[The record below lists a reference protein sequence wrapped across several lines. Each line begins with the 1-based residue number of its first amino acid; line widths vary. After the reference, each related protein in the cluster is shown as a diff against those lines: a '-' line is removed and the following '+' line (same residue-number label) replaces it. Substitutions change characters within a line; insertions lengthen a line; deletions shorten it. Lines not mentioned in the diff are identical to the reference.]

1 MIWPFTKI
9 AELQRQVRAL
19 HVVLDANANR
29 IGQITDEL
37 NLMYVQ
43 ADFGAERDKRRL
55 AEIDRLSKELA
66 KARKNDTAKDAK
78 TGKFTKKA
86 KDV

>member
-37 NLMYVQ
+37 NLMYVR
-43 ADFGAERDKRRL
+43 ADFDAERDKRRL

-78 TGKFTKKA
+78 TGKFTKKS

>member
-37 NLMYVQ
+37 NLMYVR
-43 ADFGAERDKRRL
+43 ADFDAERDKRRL

-66 KARKNDTAKDAK
+66 KARKNDTTKDTK

>member
-1 MIWPFTKI
+1 MIWPFTTI
-9 AELQRQVRAL
+9 ATLRRELQNATAHINAMGIEINTFTQRQ
-19 HVVLDANANR
+19 D
-29 IGQITDEL
+29 
-37 NLMYVQ
+37 
-43 ADFGAERDKRRL
+43 RRL